1 MKKGFTL
8 IEILVVIGIIVMLA
22 TIGLGVFSG
31 ARRNLTLDLE
41 TEKLIA
47 AMQLL
52 RTASQTQSLCVGLRF
67 ERNKSPQKI
76 TAPYRNRVQKCDP
89 NETREAFPWPKEIAI
104 ADLALDETS
113 RNELS
118 VWFIPPQGN
127 LQFKPAGESAVFTL
141 SITSPTMISKKILL
155 HAPTGRIEK
164 K

>member
-41 TEKLIA
+41 TDKLIA
-47 AMQLL
+47 VLQSL
-52 RTASQTQSLCVGLRF
+52 RTASQTQCLCVGLRF

-76 TAPYRNRVQKCDP
+76 TTSYRNRVQKCDP
-89 NETREAFPWPKEIAI
+89 NETREAFSWPKEIAL

-113 RNELS
+113 RDNLEIL
-118 VWFIPPQGN
+118 FIPPQGN
-127 LQFKPAGESAVFTL
+127 LQFKPAGESAQLTL
-141 SITSPTMISKKILL
+141 AITSPTMISKKILL